1 MTEPTTA
8 ETSRG
13 QGYGYDP
20 NMMYQQQQMW
30 QQQQAYMAQQSP
42 GGIGLAKVGFSSA
55 YGRSLAL
62 WQGYG
67 QGFGQGQGQ
76 GQGFMG
82 KGQEPQGQP
91 GPQGQQSQGFGKSG
105 GKSGGGGK
113 NNSGGSSGLGG
124 ASERS
129 KGGGKAAK
137 SQPTEMTLE
146 EYQAEQ
152 KRKAAEKKEK
162 MLKQQEEARAAAKAR
177 AEAFERGELPV
188 EEPKEKPKPEPER
201 EEVQAPPAAKAE
213 PEVEKPMPAEPE
225 DDWEAEAEKEETPAP
240 VPAPAPAPAPKK
252 EIADSSKAQKAPAPQ
267 PQEEEP
273 EEVSAEPAEV
283 KVDGKDADRKVPDPR
298 PHLNVVFI
306 GHVDAGKSTTCG
318 NILFLCGMVDERT
331 IEKYKQEAANKA
343 GESWF
348 LAFIM
353 DTSEEEKVK
362 GKTVEV
368 GRAAFETTNRRFTI
382 LDAPGH
388 KSYVPNMIAGAS
400 AADVG
405 VLLVSAR
412 KGEFETGF
420 EKGGQTCEHALLA
433 KTLGVEKL
441 VIAINKM
448 DDPTVE
454 WDEKRYND
462 IVKKIGAFLK
472 KSGYKDDQV
481 IFLPMSGLMGDNIK
495 ERKGTPAWYTG
506 LTLLD
511 SLDGISVAGRKADGP
526 LRIPMME
533 GYKDMGAVTAIGKIE
548 QGTVR
553 PGMKC
558 VVMPTNNK
566 CQVTAVY
573 INDVEMQFATCGE
586 NVTLKMSG
594 IGDEELKKGYVMC
607 ADKVPIPVVSKFK
620 ATIHVIELGPDRP
633 VMTSGYV
640 AVMHAHTASE
650 ECEILK
656 LYETMV
662 IQTKKKEK
670 NPQFARPDSVV
681 VCSIKLARP
690 TSVDTF
696 TSSPQLGRFTLRV
709 DGRTIAIGKI
719 TELPKSAGDA

>member
-1 MTEPTTA
+1 MNPF
-8 ETSRG
+8 
-13 QGYGYDP
+13 P
-20 NMMYQQQQMW
+20 H
-30 QQQQAYMAQQSP
+30 
-42 GGIGLAKVGFSSA
+42 K
-55 YGRSLAL
+55 
-62 WQGYG
+62 
-67 QGFGQGQGQ
+67 
-76 GQGFMG
+76 
-82 KGQEPQGQP
+82 
-91 GPQGQQSQGFGKSG
+91 
-105 GKSGGGGK
+105 
-113 NNSGGSSGLGG
+113 
-124 ASERS
+124 
-129 KGGGKAAK
+129 
-137 SQPTEMTLE
+137 EMTLE

-152 KRKAAEKKEK
+152 KRKAAEKKDK
-162 MLKQQEEARAAAKAR
+162 MLKQQAGKPSEQSSSPGTLVRPLKDTQEEARAAAKAR

>member
-1 MTEPTTA
+1 MQ
-8 ETSRG
+8 G
-13 QGYGYDP
+13 GYGGGYGYGYQQGYGYDP

-30 QQQQAYMAQQSP
+30 QQQQAYMAQQ
-42 GGIGLAKVGFSSA
+42 
-55 YGRSLAL
+55 
-62 WQGYG
+62 QGYG

>member
-1 MTEPTTA
+1 MQ
-8 ETSRG
+8 G
-13 QGYGYDP
+13 GYGGGYGYGYQQGYGYDP

-30 QQQQAYMAQQSP
+30 QQQQAYMAQQ
-42 GGIGLAKVGFSSA
+42 
-55 YGRSLAL
+55 
-62 WQGYG
+62 QGYG
-67 QGFGQGQGQ
+67 QGFGQGQGQGQ

>member
-1 MTEPTTA
+1 
-8 ETSRG
+8 
-13 QGYGYDP
+13 
-20 NMMYQQQQMW
+20 
-30 QQQQAYMAQQSP
+30 
-42 GGIGLAKVGFSSA
+42 
-55 YGRSLAL
+55 
-62 WQGYG
+62 
-67 QGFGQGQGQ
+67 
-76 GQGFMG
+76 
-82 KGQEPQGQP
+82 
-91 GPQGQQSQGFGKSG
+91 
-105 GKSGGGGK
+105 
-113 NNSGGSSGLGG
+113 
-124 ASERS
+124 
-129 KGGGKAAK
+129 
-137 SQPTEMTLE
+137 MTLE

-177 AEAFERGELPV
+177 AEAFERGELP
-188 EEPKEKPKPEPER
+188 EEPKEEPKPEPKSQEPP
-201 EEVQAPPAAKAE
+201 APAPAPAAKSE
-213 PEVEKPMPAEPE
+213 PEVEKPTPTEPE
-225 DDWEAEAEKEETPAP
+225 DDWEAEAEKEE
-240 VPAPAPAPAPKK
+240 APAPAPAPPSKK
-252 EIADSSKAQKAPAPQ
+252 EIAEPSKVPKAAPAPQ
-267 PQEEEP
+267 PQEAQAQEEEP
-273 EEVSAEPAEV
+273 EEASAEPAEV

-573 INDVEMQFATCGE
+573 INEVEMQYATCGE

-640 AVMHAHTASE
+640 AVMHAHTTSE

-690 TSVDTF
+690 TSLDTF

>member
-1 MTEPTTA
+1 M
-8 ETSRG
+8 
-13 QGYGYDP
+13 
-20 NMMYQQQQMW
+20 
-30 QQQQAYMAQQSP
+30 
-42 GGIGLAKVGFSSA
+42 
-55 YGRSLAL
+55 
-62 WQGYG
+62 
-67 QGFGQGQGQ
+67 
-76 GQGFMG
+76 
-82 KGQEPQGQP
+82 
-91 GPQGQQSQGFGKSG
+91 
-105 GKSGGGGK
+105 
-113 NNSGGSSGLGG
+113 
-124 ASERS
+124 
-129 KGGGKAAK
+129 
-137 SQPTEMTLE
+137 LE
-146 EYQAEQ
+146 LDCYFVHV
-152 KRKAAEKKEK
+152 
-162 MLKQQEEARAAAKAR
+162 LKEEARAAAKAR
-177 AEAFERGELPV
+177 AEAFERGELP
-188 EEPKEKPKPEPER
+188 EPEPPAQPKAQPKAEPKPEPKAE
-201 EEVQAPPAAKAE
+201 PKAKAE
-213 PEVEKPMPAEPE
+213 PEEKPKPAEPE
-225 DDWEAEAEKEETPAP
+225 DDWEAEAEKAETPAP
-240 VPAPAPAPAPKK
+240 APEPPSKK
-252 EIADSSKAQKAPAPQ
+252 EVAPEPSKVQEVSTAPEPKGSETAAPE
-267 PQEEEP
+267 EEEP
-273 EEVSAEPAEV
+273 EEVAVEV
-283 KVDGKDADRKVPDPR
+283 KVDGKDGDRKVPDPR

-448 DDPTVE
+448 DDPTVQ
-454 WDEKRYND
+454 WDETRYND

-495 ERKGTPAWYTG
+495 ERKGTPAWYKG

-566 CQVTAVY
+566 CQVTAVF
-573 INDVEMQFATCGE
+573 INDIEMQYATCGE

-594 IGDEELKKGYVMC
+594 IGDEELKKGYVLC
-607 ADKVPIPVVSKFK
+607 ADKGPIPVVSKFK

-690 TSVDTF
+690 TSLDTF
-696 TSSPQLGRFTLRV
+696 TSSQQLGRFTLRV

>member
-1 MTEPTTA
+1 MQ
-8 ETSRG
+8 G
-13 QGYGYDP
+13 GYGGGFGYGYQQGYGYDP

-30 QQQQAYMAQQSP
+30 QQQQQAYMAQQQGFGQP
-42 GGIGLAKVGFSSA
+42 GVGP
-55 YGRSLAL
+55 G
-62 WQGYG
+62 QQG
-67 QGFGQGQGQ
+67 QGFGQGFNSKGFSGEGQQG
-76 GQGFMG
+76 GKSSGG
-82 KGQEPQGQP
+82 KG
-91 GPQGQQSQGFGKSG
+91 GFGASATSERSSKGGG
-105 GKSGGGGK
+105 GKSGK
-113 NNSGGSSGLGG
+113 
-124 ASERS
+124 SE
-129 KGGGKAAK
+129 KK
-137 SQPTEMTLE
+137 PEPNEMTLDQ
-146 EYQAEQ
+146 YQAEQ
-152 KRKAAEKKEK
+152 KRKAAERKEK
-162 MLKQQEEARAAAKAR
+162 QLKQQEEARAAAKAR
-177 AEAFERGELPV
+177 AAAFERGELPEPETKAEAPKTEPKAV
-188 EEPKEKPKPEPER
+188 PAKEEPQEVPQAQDEPE
-201 EEVQAPPAAKAE
+201 
-213 PEVEKPMPAEPE
+213 
-225 DDWEAEAEKEETPAP
+225 DWEAEAEKDEPKIEEKPKEKEQ
-240 VPAPAPAPAPKK
+240 VKEKEAPKETEEPLPTVK
-252 EIADSSKAQKAPAPQ
+252 KQERQPEVAPPPEEAV
-267 PQEEEP
+267 EEE
-273 EEVSAEPAEV
+273 EDEV
-283 KVDGKDADRKVPDPR
+283 KLESGKDSEKKIPDPR

-318 NILFLCGMVDERT
+318 NILFLCGMVDDRT
-331 IEKYKQEAANKA
+331 IEKYKQEAAGKA

-368 GRAAFETTNRRFTI
+368 GRAAFETPNRRFTI

-405 VLLVSAR
+405 VLLISAR

-433 KTLGVEKL
+433 KTLGVDKL
-441 VIAINKM
+441 VCAVNKM
-448 DDPTVE
+448 DDPTVQ
-454 WDEKRYND
+454 WDEKRYNE

-472 KSGYKDDQV
+472 KSGYKDEQV

-495 ERKGTPAWYTG
+495 EKKGTPSWYEG
-506 LTLLD
+506 PTLLD
-511 SLDGISVAGRKADGP
+511 ALDGITVLRKAEGP
-526 LRIPMME
+526 VRIPMME
-533 GYKDMGAVTAIGKIE
+533 GYKDMGAVTAIGKVE
-548 QGTVR
+548 QGTIK

-558 VVMPTNNK
+558 IVMPTYNK
-566 CQVTAVY
+566 CTVTSVF
-573 INDVEMQFATCGE
+573 INDVDMQYATCGE

-594 IGDEELKKGYVMC
+594 ISDEELKKGYVLC
-607 ADKVPIPVVSKFK
+607 ADKTPIPVVSKFK

-690 TSVDTF
+690 TAVDTF
-696 TSSPQLGRFTLRV
+696 QSSQQLGRFTLRV

-719 TELPKSAGDA
+719 TELPKTATENA

>member
-1 MTEPTTA
+1 M
-8 ETSRG
+8 G
-13 QGYGYDP
+13 QLKIQTNKKIFVLY
-20 NMMYQQQQMW
+20 
-30 QQQQAYMAQQSP
+30 
-42 GGIGLAKVGFSSA
+42 V
-55 YGRSLAL
+55 L
-62 WQGYG
+62 W
-67 QGFGQGQGQ
+67 
-76 GQGFMG
+76 
-82 KGQEPQGQP
+82 K
-91 GPQGQQSQGFGKSG
+91 
-105 GKSGGGGK
+105 
-113 NNSGGSSGLGG
+113 
-124 ASERS
+124 
-129 KGGGKAAK
+129 
-137 SQPTEMTLE
+137 
-146 EYQAEQ
+146 
-152 KRKAAEKKEK
+152 
-162 MLKQQEEARAAAKAR
+162 EEARAAAKAR
-177 AEAFERGELPV
+177 AAAFERGEV
-188 EEPKEKPKPEPER
+188 PEPEAKP
-201 EEVQAPPAAKAE
+201 EVKEAPAA
-213 PEVEKPMPAEPE
+213 PAEPPKE
-225 DDWEAEAEKEETPAP
+225 VPKEVPQKAVEAQEEPEDWEAEAEKEEPKVEEKP
-240 VPAPAPAPAPKK
+240 EMPEKK
-252 EIADSSKAQKAPAPQ
+252 EEPKPEKKEEKQPEVAPP
-267 PQEEEP
+267 EEEAAEEEE
-273 EEVSAEPAEV
+273 EEVRPEPIGSSE
-283 KVDGKDADRKVPDPR
+283 KKIPDPR

-318 NILFLCGMVDERT
+318 NILFLCGMVDDRT
-331 IEKYKQEAANKA
+331 IEKYKQEAAGKA

-368 GRAAFETTNRRFTI
+368 GRAAFETPNRRFTI

-405 VLLVSAR
+405 VLLISAR

-441 VIAINKM
+441 VCAVNKM
-448 DDPTVE
+448 DDPTVQ

-462 IVKKIGAFLK
+462 IVKKIGTFLK
-472 KSGYKDDQV
+472 KSGYKDEQV

-495 ERKGTPAWYTG
+495 ERKGTPSWYEG
-506 LTLLD
+506 PTLLD
-511 SLDGISVAGRKADGP
+511 ALDGITVVRKAEGP
-526 LRIPMME
+526 VRIPMME
-533 GYKDMGAVTAIGKIE
+533 GYKDMGAVTAIGKVE
-548 QGTVR
+548 QGTLK

-558 VVMPTNNK
+558 IVMPTNNK
-566 CQVTAVY
+566 CQVTSVF
-573 INDVEMQFATCGE
+573 INDVDMQYATCGE

-594 IGDEELKKGYVMC
+594 ISDEELKKGYVLC
-607 ADKVPIPVVSKFK
+607 ADKNPIPVVSKFK
-620 ATIHVIELGPDRP
+620 ATIHIIELGPDRP

-690 TSVDTF
+690 TALDTF
-696 TSSPQLGRFTLRV
+696 HSSQQLGRFTLRV

-719 TELPKSAGDA
+719 TELPKTTENA

>member
-1 MTEPTTA
+1 
-8 ETSRG
+8 
-13 QGYGYDP
+13 
-20 NMMYQQQQMW
+20 
-30 QQQQAYMAQQSP
+30 
-42 GGIGLAKVGFSSA
+42 
-55 YGRSLAL
+55 
-62 WQGYG
+62 
-67 QGFGQGQGQ
+67 
-76 GQGFMG
+76 
-82 KGQEPQGQP
+82 
-91 GPQGQQSQGFGKSG
+91 
-105 GKSGGGGK
+105 
-113 NNSGGSSGLGG
+113 
-124 ASERS
+124 
-129 KGGGKAAK
+129 
-137 SQPTEMTLE
+137 MTLDQ
-146 EYQAEQ
+146 YQAEQ
-152 KRKAAEKKEK
+152 KRKAAERKEK
-162 MLKQQEEARAAAKAR
+162 QLKQQEEARAAAKAR
-177 AEAFERGELPV
+177 AEAFERGELPEAEEAAAPAAAPAAEV
-188 EEPKEKPKPEPER
+188 VAQVASDPEPVKAKVAVAVEARKSEPTGPQKAEEPE
-201 EEVQAPPAAKAE
+201 
-213 PEVEKPMPAEPE
+213 
-225 DDWEAEAEKEETPAP
+225 DWEAEAEETSKDVKEAEKAKVEEKQVAQVQKEEK
-240 VPAPAPAPAPKK
+240 VEAPAKQAEPTP
-252 EIADSSKAQKAPAPQ
+252 
-267 PQEEEP
+267 EEE
-273 EEVSAEPAEV
+273 EEEV
-283 KVDGKDADRKVPDPR
+283 KVDVSKDSDKKIPDPR

-318 NILFLCGMVDERT
+318 NILFLCGMVDDRT
-331 IEKYKQEAANKA
+331 IEKYKQEAAGKA

-368 GRAAFETTNRRFTI
+368 GRAAFETANRRFTI

-405 VLLVSAR
+405 VLLISAR

-441 VIAINKM
+441 VCAVNKM
-448 DDPTVE
+448 DDPTVQ
-454 WDEKRYND
+454 WDEKRYNE

-495 ERKGTPAWYTG
+495 ERKGTPAWYG
-506 LTLLD
+506 GQTLLD
-511 SLDGISVAGRKADGP
+511 ALDGIKVERKAEGP
-526 LRIPMME
+526 VRIPMME
-533 GYKDMGAVTAIGKIE
+533 GYKDMGAVTAIGKVE
-548 QGTVR
+548 QGTVK

-558 VVMPTNNK
+558 IVMPTNNK
-566 CQVTAVY
+566 CTVTSVF
-573 INDVEMQFATCGE
+573 INDVDMQYATCGE
-586 NVTLKMSG
+586 NVTLKMNG
-594 IGDEELKKGYVMC
+594 ISDEELKKGYVLC
-607 ADKVPIPVVSKFK
+607 ADKTPIPVVTKFK
-620 ATIHVIELGPDRP
+620 AQIHVIELGPDRP

-690 TSVDTF
+690 TAVDTF
-696 TSSPQLGRFTLRV
+696 QSSQQLGRFTLRV

-719 TELPKSAGDA
+719 TELPKSAGDNA

>member
-1 MTEPTTA
+1 
-8 ETSRG
+8 
-13 QGYGYDP
+13 
-20 NMMYQQQQMW
+20 
-30 QQQQAYMAQQSP
+30 
-42 GGIGLAKVGFSSA
+42 
-55 YGRSLAL
+55 
-62 WQGYG
+62 
-67 QGFGQGQGQ
+67 
-76 GQGFMG
+76 MG

-113 NNSGGSSGLGG
+113 NSGGGSSGLGG

-177 AEAFERGELPV
+177 AEAFERGELPA
-188 EEPKEKPKPEPER
+188 EEPKEKPKPEPESQ
-201 EEVQAPPAAKAE
+201 EVQAPAAKAE

-240 VPAPAPAPAPKK
+240 PAPAPAPAPAPPSKK
-252 EIADSSKAQKAPAPQ
+252 EIAEASKAQKAPAPQPQEVQ

-448 DDPTVE
+448 DDPTVQ

-573 INDVEMQFATCGE
+573 INDVEMQYATCGE

>member
-1 MTEPTTA
+1 
-8 ETSRG
+8 
-13 QGYGYDP
+13 
-20 NMMYQQQQMW
+20 
-30 QQQQAYMAQQSP
+30 
-42 GGIGLAKVGFSSA
+42 
-55 YGRSLAL
+55 
-62 WQGYG
+62 
-67 QGFGQGQGQ
+67 
-76 GQGFMG
+76 MG